1 MMRNLAAIWILI
13 ILLFTAPISVMEMS
27 SLDVRDELFDT
38 SGRDDDDDYCE
49 SYSSQSS
56 CNSDSLCEW
65 DDDECPSCGQDFEF

>member
-27 SLDVRDELFDT
+27 SLDIRDELFDT

-49 SYSSQSS
+49 DTYSSESS
-56 CNSDSLCEW
+56 CNSDSLCECCLLYTS
-65 DDDECPSCGQDFEF
+65 DAAAE

>member
-38 SGRDDDDDYCE
+38 SGRDSDNDDYCE
-49 SYSSQSS
+49 GTY
-56 CNSDSLCEW
+56 NLSLIHI
-65 DDDECPSCGQDFEF
+65 